1 MHLIDNGSLEI
12 EVEISEDL
20 ARAGLAAAQ
29 EVLDDAGVTA
39 ADAWRA
45 REGADEALAGLWAE
59 ADQAAL
65 TASGGEAHIALA
77 GTASGFAESL
87 ATRAHEAER
96 APFTLETP
104 IGGFEPEGPEFL

>member
-1 MHLIDNGSLEI
+1 MHLVDNGSLEI

-39 ADAWRA
+39 TAAWQARA
-45 REGADEALAGLWAE
+45 GADDALAGLWAE
-59 ADQAAL
+59 ADAAAR
-65 TASGGEAHIALA
+65 TASGGEARIALA
-77 GTASGFAESL
+77 GTASGCAESL
-87 ATRAHEAER
+87 ATKAHEAES
-96 APFTLETP
+96 APFRIETP

>member
-1 MHLIDNGSLEI
+1 MHLVDNGAIEI
-12 EVEISEDL
+12 EVETSEDL
-20 ARAGLAAAQ
+20 AHAGLAAAQ
-29 EVLDDAGVTA
+29 EVFDDAGVTA

-45 REGADEALAGLWAE
+45 KDGADERLAGLWTE
-59 ADQAAL
+59 ADEAAL
-65 TASGGEAHIALA
+65 TASGGEARIALA

-87 ATRAHEAER
+87 TTKAHEAER

>member
-1 MHLIDNGSLEI
+1 MHLIDNGNLEI

-39 ADAWRA
+39 AEAWD
-45 REGADEALAGLWAE
+45 GKDGVDERLAGLWAE

-77 GTASGFAESL
+77 GTAAAFAESL
-87 ATRAHEAER
+87 TTRAHEAER
-96 APFTLETP
+96 APFSLETP

>member
-1 MHLIDNGSLEI
+1 MHLVDNEAIEI
-12 EVEISEDL
+12 EVETSEEA
-20 ARAGLAAAQ
+20 ARAALAAAQ
-29 EVLDDAGVTA
+29 EVFDDAGVTA

-45 REGADEALAGLWAE
+45 KGGPDEKLAGLWAE
-59 ADQAAL
+59 AAEAAV
-65 TASGGEAHIALA
+65 TASGGEARIALA
-77 GTASGFAESL
+77 GTTSGFAGSL